1 MFLRIFGLAVA
12 MIFLVAPVASAK
24 PDQAKPD
31 QTVDVKPDQAK
42 PDQAK
47 PDQVKSDR
55 TSRKRA
61 KYLFR
66 SVRIRRHR

>member
-42 PDQAK
+42 PDQ
-47 PDQVKSDR
+47 VKSDR